1 MQGVLHTL
9 GLFSSS
15 VGGDLSKAESA
26 LQRSRGSMKS
36 VLELKEVPEIDGED
50 TDGSHEHMRIQEL
63 ATCSLKAA
71 NMFVS

>member
-1 MQGVLHTL
+1 
-9 GLFSSS
+9 
-15 VGGDLSKAESA
+15 
-26 LQRSRGSMKS
+26 MKS

-50 TDGSHEHMRIQEL
+50 TDGSYEHMRIQEL